1 MCVMM
6 LTTARILLRIHHSF
20 RVLPPCKKKKKK
32 KPCCEEMNLVYQ
44 NWKDK
49 KKNKKSGAG
58 LGIAPAHDTRPV
70 AEISYLVCLF
80 FSPQQLQWKIVGG
93 GGGGDELL
101 PGFLKKTDRV

>member
-1 MCVMM
+1 MM

-20 RVLPPCKKKKKK
+20 RVLAPCKKKKK

-49 KKNKKSGAG
+49 TDKKEENKSGAE

-70 AEISYLVCLF
+70 AEIFLSCVRLF
-80 FSPQQLQWKIVGG
+80 FSSQQLQWKIVGG
-93 GGGGDELL
+93 GSDELL
-101 PGFLKKTDRV
+101 PGF